1 MTIQYGKK
9 INNSDN
15 NINNND
21 ELFEYWF
28 IRMAGSTDEA
38 DFALSIRD
46 KPYDDYEC
54 DDDSVCV
61 NCSYCDDD
69 MSFVTTCE
77 NRNAFCFNLFN
88 FIFY

>member
-1 MTIQYGKK
+1 MIHNGNKM
-9 INNSDN
+9 NSN
-15 NINNND
+15 

-28 IRMAGSTDEA
+28 IRMVGSADED
-38 DFALSIRD
+38 DFALSIRH
-46 KPYDDYEC
+46 KPCDDYEC
-54 DDDSVCV
+54 SDESVYV